1 MEPQQHQQETQQSSE
16 FFREVFYIHYPT
28 VRRKL
33 IGLVRDEAAAEDLA
47 QEVFLRLYRNPPDE
61 PALMG
66 AWLHRVLTR
75 IAYDY
80 LNKKARERALHE
92 KQSQNMLSA
101 EGEQPSNEQLLMRQ
115 LDQEEVRELLEE
127 LPERDRKAL
136 LLRYSGYSYAEIAE
150 QLQVRQ
156 PIVGTLL
163 HRATERLRR
172 HAATQSEA
180 QFK

>member
-1 MEPQQHQQETQQSSE
+1 MEPQQQQTSDY
-16 FFREVFYIHYPT
+16 FREVFYIHYPT

-61 PALMG
+61 PSVIG

-75 IAYDY
+75 IAYDH

-92 KQSQNMLSA
+92 KQSLHILST
-101 EGEQPSNEQLLMRQ
+101 EEEQPSNEQLLMKQ
-115 LDQEEVRELLEE
+115 LDQEEMREWLEE

-136 LLRYSGYSYAEIAE
+136 LLKYSGYSYAEIAE
-150 QLQVRQ
+150 QLQVR
-156 PIVGTLL
+156 PPLVGTLL
-163 HRATERLRR
+163 HRATERLRK
-172 HAATQSEA
+172 HAEA
-180 QFK
+180 QTQAHARME